1 LEKSKLR
8 VFEAFSGIG
17 AQRKALEN
25 LGIDHEVVAISE
37 IDKHAIASY
46 EAMFGE
52 TLNVGDITMIDPHDI
67 PDHDLFTYSF
77 PCQDISIAGNVK
89 GLDKGSGTRSSLL
102 WECEKVIQAKRPSYL
117 VLENVKNLVGSKHIE
132 NFEKWLEILVGY
144 GYKNFYQV
152 LNAKHYGV
160 PQNRERVFVI
170 SVLDKDLD
178 YKFPAK
184 RGTRKMLKD
193 ILEPEVAENY
203 YFSNEKLKTLKFRQ
217 EPASELKHIA
227 DLEISNRQDLNRV
240 YDPSGISPTLNTMQG
255 GHRQPKIIQVGRGFN
270 KGGVHGI
277 APTVNSSGFER
288 NNFLA
293 DGGRVRKLTPLE
305 CWRLMGFEDSDFEK
319 AARVNSNSQLYKQA
333 GNSIVVPVLE
343 GIFENLFLQRK
354 LIMRGISLFA
364 SSGIGEFYLTNSNID
379 IVVANE
385 LLPKRAELYRKIYP
399 ESKMITGDITNE
411 DIIC

>member
-1 LEKSKLR
+1 MEKSKLR

-37 IDKHAIASY
+37 IDKYAIASY
-46 EAMFGE
+46 EAIFGK
-52 TLNVGDITMIDPHDI
+52 TLNVGDISTLDPQEI

-132 NFEKWLEILVGY
+132 NFEKWLEKLAGY
-144 GYKNFYQV
+144 GYRNFYQV

-170 SVLDKDLD
+170 SVIDKDLD
-178 YKFPAK
+178 YKFPTK
-184 RGTRKMLKD
+184 RVTSKMLKD
-193 ILEPEVAENY
+193 ILEQEVAENY

-217 EPASELKHIA
+217 ESGSELKHIA

-240 YDPSGISPTLNTMQG
+240 YDPSGIAPTLNTMQG

-277 APTVNSSGFER
+277 APTVISSGFER

-293 DGGRVRKLTPLE
+293 NGGMVRKLTPLE
-305 CWRLMGFEDSDFEK
+305 CWRLMGFEDIDFEK
-319 AARVNSNSQLYKQA
+319 ASRVNSNSQLYKQA
-333 GNSIVVPVLE
+333 GNSIVIPVLE
-343 GIFENLFLQRK
+343 GIFENLFLQRN
-354 LIMRGISLFA
+354 RS
-364 SSGIGEFYLTNSNID
+364 
-379 IVVANE
+379 
-385 LLPKRAELYRKIYP
+385 
-399 ESKMITGDITNE
+399 
-411 DIIC
+411 

>member
-1 LEKSKLR
+1 M
-8 VFEAFSGIG
+8 FEAFSGIG

-37 IDKHAIASY
+37 IDKYAIASY
-46 EAMFGE
+46 EAIFGK
-52 TLNVGDITMIDPHDI
+52 TLNVGDISTLDPQEI

-77 PCQDISIAGNVK
+77 PCQDISIAGNIK

-132 NFEKWLEILVGY
+132 NFEKWLEILAGY
-144 GYKNFYQV
+144 GYRNFYQV
-152 LNAKHYGV
+152 LNAKHYGI

-184 RGTRKMLKD
+184 RGTSKMLKD

-203 YFSNEKLKTLKFRQ
+203 YFSKEKLKTLKFRQ
-217 EPASELKHIA
+217 EPGSELKHIA
-227 DLEISNRQDLNRV
+227 DLQISNRQDLNRV
-240 YDPSGISPTLNTMQG
+240 YDPSGIAPTLNTMQG
-255 GHRQPKIIQVGRGFN
+255 GHRQPKIIQTGRGFN
-270 KGGVHGI
+270 KGGVHEI
-277 APTVNSSGFER
+277 APTVTSSGFER

-293 DGGRVRKLTPLE
+293 AGGRVRKLTPME

-319 AARVNSNSQLYKQA
+319 AASVNSNSQLYKQA

-343 GIFENLFLQRK
+343 GIFENLFLQK
-354 LIMRGISLFA
+354 SRGRS
-364 SSGIGEFYLTNSNID
+364 
-379 IVVANE
+379 
-385 LLPKRAELYRKIYP
+385 
-399 ESKMITGDITNE
+399 
-411 DIIC
+411 